1 MKIAGGPRSQH
12 GGGEGV
18 ARQGRDLPEHE
29 PARARETEKMR
40 RGGPPPAL
48 APRGQRGREGGV
60 HLDASLRCRQ
70 GKGGG
75 FAGEDPDHGRGGGK
89 RSRSR
94 KMPSG
99 STASRRRIHACQHMK
114 TPSVLETFV
123 GIRVRVELQDGV
135 EIVGILDDVS
145 FPQINLTMVD
155 VVVRGFEDVFTEA
168 PPPENV
174 RAMVDSG
181 KQLVIICQRRQRV
194 ERKMDR
200 IFVTGHRIKYVH
212 CPDRVSMAKQLAVAD
227 KRIAQAHNMYSRG
240 VRPDKKRRSHQ

>member
-1 MKIAGGPRSQH
+1 
-12 GGGEGV
+12 
-18 ARQGRDLPEHE
+18 
-29 PARARETEKMR
+29 
-40 RGGPPPAL
+40 
-48 APRGQRGREGGV
+48 
-60 HLDASLRCRQ
+60 
-70 GKGGG
+70 
-75 FAGEDPDHGRGGGK
+75 
-89 RSRSR
+89 
-94 KMPSG
+94 
-99 STASRRRIHACQHMK
+99 MK
-114 TPSVLETFV
+114 TLVPVLETFV

-168 PPPENV
+168 SPPENA

-181 KQLVIICQRRQRV
+181 RQLVIICQRRQRV

-212 CPDRVSMAKQLAVAD
+212 FPDRVSMAKQLAVAD